1 MSAQL
6 QDDLNKQMAALGQR
20 ARAASQELIASTP
33 DQRRVAIAAMAAE
46 IRKDAD
52 AILAANAKDLAAAG
66 DLGAAMRDRLVL
78 DAKRIEAIA
87 ASLDEI
93 AAMPDPLGEVMESWE
108 RPNGLT
114 FQKVRVPLGV
124 IGIIYESRPNVT
136 ADAGALCVKS
146 GNAAVL
152 RGGSESFHSSGA
164 LLAALRRGLA
174 SAGLPEDAIQSLPT
188 TDRAAV
194 GIMLGMVD
202 DIDVIIPRGGKGL
215 IARVSA
221 ESRIPVIKHLDG
233 NCHTY
238 VQSSA
243 DLAKARAVI
252 LNAKLRRTGVCGATE
267 SLLFDRA
274 AVGSHAL
281 LILRDLLDAGCEVR
295 ADATLQAL
303 DTRIR
308 PADEADWGTEYLDKI
323 VSAKVV
329 DGVDAAIAHVNLYG
343 SHHTDAILTED
354 KAAAAA
360 FTAKVDSAIVVVN
373 ASTQFAD
380 GGEFGF
386 GAEIGISTGKLH
398 ARGPVGAQ
406 HLTSHKYVLTGD
418 GTVRG

>member
-6 QDDLNKQMAALGQR
+6 QDDLAAQMAALGTR
-20 ARAASQELIASTP
+20 ARAASQSLLTSTP
-33 DQRRVAIAAMAAE
+33 AQRTAAIKAMAAE

-52 AILAANAKDLAAAG
+52 LILAANAKDLAAAG
-66 DLGAAMRDRLVL
+66 ELSAAMRDRLVL
-78 DAKRIEAIA
+78 DAKRVESIA

-93 AAMPDPLGEVMESWE
+93 AEMPDPLGEVMESWE
-108 RPNGLT
+108 RPNGLQ

-164 LLAALRRGLA
+164 LLAALQRGLSA
-174 SAGLPEDAIQSLPT
+174 AGLPEDAIQSLPT
-188 TDRAAV
+188 IDRAAV

-238 VQSSA
+238 IHTSA
-243 DLAKARAVI
+243 NLKTARTVVM
-252 LNAKLRRTGVCGATE
+252 NAKLRRTGVCGATE
-267 SLLFDRA
+267 SLLFDA
-274 AVGSHAL
+274 AILDTHASAVL
-281 LILRDLLDAGCEVR
+281 KDLLDAGCEVR
-295 ADATLQAL
+295 ADAALQAL
-303 DTRIR
+303 DPRIR

-329 DGVDAAIAHVNLYG
+329 NGVEEAIAHINHYG

-354 KAAAAA
+354 QAAAAL
-360 FTAKVDSAIVVVN
+360 FTAQIDSAIVVVN

-406 HLTSHKYVLTGD
+406 HLTSHKYILTGD

>member
-6 QDDLNKQMAALGQR
+6 QDDLAVQMAALGRR
-20 ARAASQELIASTP
+20 ARAASQALLTSTP
-33 DQRRVAIAAMAAE
+33 DQRTAAIRAMAAE
-46 IRKDAD
+46 IRQDA
-52 AILAANAKDLAAAG
+52 ALILAANAKDLAAAG
-66 DLGAAMRDRLVL
+66 ELSAAMRDRLVL
-78 DAKRIEAIA
+78 DEKRVAGIA

-93 AAMPDPLGEVMESWE
+93 AEMPDPLGEVMESWE
-108 RPNGLT
+108 RPNGLQ

-174 SAGLPEDAIQSLPT
+174 SAGLPIDAIQSLPT

-238 VQSSA
+238 IHTRA
-243 DLAKARAVI
+243 NLKTARTVVM
-252 LNAKLRRTGVCGATE
+252 NAKLRRTGVCGATE
-267 SLLFDRA
+267 SLLFDA
-274 AVGSHAL
+274 GILDSHATP
-281 LILRDLLDAGCEVR
+281 ILKDLLDAGCEVR
-295 ADATLQAL
+295 GDAALQAI
-303 DTRIR
+303 DPRIR

-329 DGVDAAIAHVNLYG
+329 TSVEEAIAHINHYG

-354 KAAAAA
+354 HAAAAA
-360 FTAKVDSAIVVVN
+360 FTGQVDSAIVVVN

-406 HLTSHKYVLTGD
+406 HLTSHKYILTGD